1 VRIAIVTDTFTPQVN
16 GVTMVC
22 GRMVEF
28 LRAAGHDVAVVAPR
42 YPGHLS
48 AASEGD
54 LRVRSVPFPPYPDIR
69 LSLPPYRAVRRYLD
83 EFGPELVHALV
94 EGPLGLVGRRYALR
108 RGLPLVTSFHTDFPR
123 YTRDYGVGWLEPLV
137 WRWLLWFHGPAAV
150 THTPG
155 QAVLEKLV
163 QHGLVHAVLW
173 GRGVDTALF
182 NPAKRDRAWR
192 RLLGV
197 PEGAKLVVHVG
208 RLAPEKN
215 LDVLIDAWSAAHDE
229 LRSDAVFLL
238 IGDGPVARDLES
250 RTPWVRRIGFMKHE
264 ELARVYASSDICV
277 LPSVTETL
285 GLVALEAMASGLAVV
300 AADAGGFRES
310 IRDGHDG
317 LLVPP
322 HAPSAYAAAIVRLC
336 RDREFREA
344 LSRNAR
350 HAAEARDVTAENAEL
365 IEGYGKVVGA
375 LGGRRAVA
383 TYA

>member
-1 VRIAIVTDTFTPQVN
+1 MRIAIVTDTFTPQVN

-22 GRMVEF
+22 QRMVEY
-28 LRAAGHDVAVVAPR
+28 LRAAGHAVAVVAPR
-42 YPGHLS
+42 YPGKMS
-48 AASEGD
+48 ALPESE

-69 LSLPPYRAVRRYLD
+69 LSLPSYRGVRRYLD
-83 EFGPELVHALV
+83 KFEPELVHVVV

-137 WRWLLWFHGPAAV
+137 WRWLLWFHGPASV

-155 QAVLEKLV
+155 RAVLEKLT
-163 QHGLVHAVLW
+163 QHGLAHAVLW

-182 NPAKRDRAWR
+182 NPTKRDHAWR
-192 RLLGV
+192 RVLGV
-197 PEGAKLVVHVG
+197 HEGATLVMHVG
-208 RLAPEKN
+208 RLALEKN
-215 LDVLIDAWSAAHDE
+215 LDVLIDAWSSAQDE
-229 LRSDAVFLL
+229 LGSEAMFLL

-250 RTPWVRRIGFMKHE
+250 RAPWVRRIGFVQHE
-264 ELARVYASSDICV
+264 ELAKVYASSDVCV

-310 IRDGHDG
+310 ICDGHDG

-350 HAAEARDVTAENAEL
+350 HSAEARDVTAENAEL
-365 IEGYGKVVGA
+365 IEGYREVVGA
-375 LGGRRAVA
+375 LGGDRAVA